1 MTIPIPV
8 DRRLHHRSAPGR
20 EPPEAQALDPAL
32 SLPGED
38 LETVERNAAFYWMC
52 VYGELLRFQER
63 LVARFV
69 DDAPRRSGAD
79 ATSAADALSVL
90 ERACRQLEARLY
102 FWRRR
107 LLDAR

>member
-1 MTIPIPV
+1 MTISIPV
-8 DRRLHHRSAPGR
+8 DQRLHHRSAPGR
-20 EPPEAQALDPAL
+20 EPPEPQALDPAL

-38 LETVERNAAFYWMC
+38 LETVERSAAFYWMC

-63 LVARFV
+63 LVGRFV
-69 DDAPRRSGAD
+69 DDASGRSGAD
-79 ATSAADALSVL
+79 ATPAADALNVL
-90 ERACRQLEARLY
+90 EQACAQLEARLY